1 LRRFLSRQLW
11 WIPVLA
17 FAAAGASALD
27 ERTGIPAWRR
37 LRHDLT
43 AAHARIEV
51 LRGDIGALRGEVDA
65 LETDSFAVER
75 AIREDLGLAL
85 PGETVVRLDARRA
98 GPGERRSDGAN
109 RAARHAKPG
118 WFSDGD
124 RRP

>member
-37 LRHDLT
+37 LRDDLR
-43 AAHARIEV
+43 AAHARIEI
-51 LRGDIGALRGEVDA
+51 LRGDIAALHAESVA
-65 LETDSFAVER
+65 LESDDFAVER

-85 PGETVVRLDARRA
+85 PGETVVRLDTRRA
-98 GPGERRSDGAN
+98 GPGVLRPGGAL
-109 RAARHAKPG
+109 R
-118 WFSDGD
+118 
-124 RRP
+124 